1 MEEQTVD
8 ELLSL
13 QELDTMI
20 ARSRV
25 ERRSLIAERAEVE
38 RQFEVLLAAEAKKR
52 ARVEQVEAD
61 VRRAERTVQA
71 GRATMKRLQERAQ
84 DLHRAREVAAARAE
98 VDAARQNLDDA
109 ETLLLEEMQAYDRA
123 RVSAEEAEKAL
134 NEGRSDSEGRCAEI
148 DGRLSQL
155 EQELTRAESHRRET
169 ALRLDSRVR
178 SIYERV
184 SGGRTAQVL
193 APLVHGCC
201 GHCFTSIPLQR
212 QAEIRAGASVVV
224 CEGCGVILHPER

>member
-20 ARSRV
+20 ARLRV
-25 ERRSLIAERAEVE
+25 ERRSLQSERVEVQQ
-38 RQFEVLLAAEAKKR
+38 RFEVLLKGESDMR
-52 ARVEQVEAD
+52 SRVEQIEAE
-61 VRRAERTVQA
+61 VRRADRTVQA
-71 GRATMKRLQERAQ
+71 GRATLKRLQERAQ
-84 DLHRAREVAAARAE
+84 ELHRAREVAAARAE

-109 ETLLLEEMQAYDRA
+109 ETSLLEEMQSHDRA
-123 RVSAEEAEKAL
+123 RVGAEEAERTL
-134 NEGRSDSEGRCAEI
+134 NEGRSEGEERCSEI
-148 DGRLSQL
+148 DGRLSEL
-155 EQELTRAESHRRET
+155 EHELARAEAERRET
-169 ALRLDSRVR
+169 AQRLDSRVR

-184 SGGRTAQVL
+184 SGGRTTQVL
-193 APLVHGCC
+193 APLAHGCC
-201 GHCFTSIPLQR
+201 GHCFTAIPLQR